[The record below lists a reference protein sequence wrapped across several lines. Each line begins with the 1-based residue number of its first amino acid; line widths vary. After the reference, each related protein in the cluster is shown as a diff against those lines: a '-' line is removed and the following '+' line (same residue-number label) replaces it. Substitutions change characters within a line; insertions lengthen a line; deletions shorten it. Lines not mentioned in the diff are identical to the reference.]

1 VIAIRT
7 LVRSV
12 VVGGVVGAVGLT
24 AAWAG
29 VSVLPLPSPAPV
41 TVAPPGGTIAHDD
54 ARGVTSSSVTPFR
67 SGLMVGAAKTSMA
80 PRPKDMAK
88 RFPGAR
94 WETDPAECKTLDQ
107 HEVDRLLGG
116 HATEPLDG
124 IASTGS
130 PWPEN
135 PDCIYMGG
143 FGIGPENPIKK
154 FDTTYG
160 LWVRSLAISDGARTM
175 VLTVVDAEG
184 WLWDYKSKCATCG
197 AKQIADALAADP
209 ALKARGLTASSVVL
223 HATHSHSA
231 PEFVGG
237 WGFVPNWYIAQI
249 TDEIKATAKQA
260 VLSLQPA
267 RIEVGEVEARA
278 FNNERRDTYRAAE
291 EQQLS
296 WLRAESARTGKTI
309 ATLGAYAAHPTT
321 NGTNNGVGS
330 SDWVGHFEKRMEQR
344 FGGIALHMMTG
355 LGNMSAS
362 GGVAIGEKLADLVP
376 TRGRRVEGALRVS
389 RTTISN
395 PITNVPLD
403 LMGNAG
409 LFDRAFSPIPGYVSV
424 GETDTAPCVSASP
437 QSVELPVTV
446 AKLGDDAVFT
456 FSPGEVFSNWTNTI
470 KEKSSGKVAFPIA
483 QSNDALG
490 YMPQSFEMNPVGQQG
505 LGFFAGGYVFVNYE
519 DSYSIDRCVGDNLL
533 ETTLSQL
540 NALK

>member
-1 VIAIRT
+1 MLSGRT
-7 LVRSV
+7 LLRSA
-12 VVGGVVGAVGLT
+12 VVGAVAGAVGLT

-29 VSVLPLPSPAPV
+29 VSILPVPTPPVVSGAVGSSTPKTGTLSGTAKRLPA
-41 TVAPPGGTIAHDD
+41 A
-54 ARGVTSSSVTPFR
+54 
-67 SGLMVGAAKTSMA
+67 SGIRVGAAKSSMA

-94 WETDPAECKTLDQ
+94 WETDMAECTTLDPN
-107 HEVDRLLGG
+107 EVQRILGG

-143 FGIGPENPIKK
+143 FGIGPMNPIKR

-160 LWVRSLAISDGARTM
+160 LWVRSLAISDGKQTL
-175 VLTVVDAEG
+175 VLTVVDSEG

-197 AKQIADALAADP
+197 AKQIAAALAADP
-209 ALKARGLTASSVVL
+209 ALKRRGLTASSFVL

-237 WGFVPNWYIAQI
+237 WGFVPDWYMAQI
-249 TDEIKATAKQA
+249 TDQIKATAKKA

-267 RIEVGEVEARA
+267 RVQVGEVEARA
-278 FNNERRDTYRAAE
+278 FNGERRDTYRAAE

-296 WLRAESARTGKTI
+296 WLRATSAKTGKTI

-321 NGTNNGVGS
+321 NGTNDGVGS
-330 SDWVGHFEKRMEQR
+330 SDWVGHFEKRLEQR

-362 GGVAIGEKLADLVP
+362 GGVKIGEQLADLVP
-376 TRGRRVEGALRVS
+376 VRGRPVTGPLRLTRG
-389 RTTISN
+389 TIRN

-403 LMGNAG
+403 ALGTPG
-409 LFDRAFSPIPGYVSV
+409 FFDRKFDPLPGTVSV
-424 GETDTAPCVSASP
+424 GENPNAPCVSASP
-437 QSVELPVTV
+437 QSVELPITA
-446 AKLGDDAVFT
+446 AKLGNDAVFT
-456 FSPGEVFSNWTNTI
+456 FAPGEVFSNLTNTI
-470 KEKSSGKVAFPIA
+470 KEKNAGKIAFPIA
-483 QSNDALG
+483 QANDALG

-505 LGFFAGGYVFVNYE
+505 LGFVAGGYVFVNYE
-519 DSYSIDRCVGDNLL
+519 DSYSIDRCVGDHIL
-533 ETTLSQL
+533 ETTLSML
-540 NALK
+540 TALK